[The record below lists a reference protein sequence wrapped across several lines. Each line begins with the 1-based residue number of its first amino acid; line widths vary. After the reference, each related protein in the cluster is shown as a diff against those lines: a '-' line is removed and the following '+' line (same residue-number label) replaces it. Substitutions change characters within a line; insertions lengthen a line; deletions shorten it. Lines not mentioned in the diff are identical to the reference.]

1 MEFSTDV
8 KIAFLN
14 HGFLQHACQEDHST
28 SYYLPLDPGWLV
40 KLSPHH
46 PNLTSFW
53 GGFCNKSCRA
63 KHLQYWSCLAKQAT
77 KQCYAWH
84 FLAPRRREEDSKKRR
99 SHLVPT
105 KIAICWVPMQYP
117 QSPWGA
123 KQRLKSMGGPIA
135 DKLNHSCWCLL
146 WVNLM
151 TNQDVFLTYLPQKS
165 KTNHKHKRK
174 PEQPWTTNVFVMV
187 RFCWGQHTNPK
198 WMVKCM
204 LDPWNPLNKPES

>member
-1 MEFSTDV
+1 MSCRASPILVMPGKTGDEAMHDSMTLVGHLTDV
-8 KIAFLN
+8 KRI
-14 HGFLQHACQEDHST
+14 
-28 SYYLPLDPGWLV
+28 
-40 KLSPHH
+40 
-46 PNLTSFW
+46 
-53 GGFCNKSCRA
+53 R
-63 KHLQYWSCLAKQAT
+63 
-77 KQCYAWH
+77 
-84 FLAPRRREEDSKKRR
+84 KKRR

-123 KQRLKSMGGPIA
+123 KQRLKIHGRGPIA
-135 DKLNHSCWCLL
+135 WNENHSCWCLL

-151 TNQDVFLTYLPQKS
+151 TNQDVLLTYLPQKS

-198 WMVKCM
+198 CMVKCM
-204 LDPWNPLNKPES
+204 LDPWNPLNKPESFVTQWQQVVQ